1 MEAHL
6 PDAAVAEADPK
17 AAALALSILVR
28 ESLTEDWRHANSHT
42 EFLDKLAALIE
53 MHLSLVE
60 EEVAAESDMHGAGNG
75 DNARHD
81 IACAMCLKLARNLCV
96 SCQPVQEYW
105 WKSGI
110 IPRLVSRVRSDLATL
125 TCERV
130 AAWRE
135 AVPSFLANVVAGNT
149 GLRSNFFQAFFPM
162 GMAAVCTLC
171 WHRPELAFMFAQ
183 NVFASGCLEDAPD
196 SNAPWRARQ
205 LTDTPEGHCLLYLLL
220 SVLHWDDGSHGG
232 GAVEEWA
239 SVFFHGLWSRGTLA
253 QAYHGIKRLT
263 AASMQPFFR
272 GVAGTDGTAAGCCA
286 LVAGRLCSHAEALG
300 LIWHSIHGLLGGPGE
315 GGEVGQ
321 VGEGTASAVLAE
333 RLLADA
339 DFAELAATEMLEAL
353 EGVARA
359 QALGWSPLPVSGE
372 ACSALALDPADPAL
386 RALAGPAA
394 AEASAHRGEGAGDLG
409 PEGTA
414 FVFRE
419 LMRAAVELTARRRPG
434 GAAFPARLVAV
445 GLAGNL
451 ALVDALHR
459 LRFGDLAGEAPQR
472 TCTAGVEVARA
483 CLLVDQ
489 IRLCGNL
496 LFEQPAAQDFVR
508 LVGGLRVLL
517 SHCHADQEM
526 PLLREAGIFAVLC
539 ATRGSEANQAMAR
552 EMLARQRT
560 EAVAGQRLIED
571 LELA

>member
-333 RLLADA
+333 R
-339 DFAELAATEMLEAL
+339 
-353 EGVARA
+353 R
-359 QALGWSPLPVSGE
+359 
-372 ACSALALDPADPAL
+372 
-386 RALAGPAA
+386 PAA